1 MINLEGNI
9 KDVLTKKLEDGTV
22 EKLVEQALE
31 IAIKKATYTWL
42 YTLLIIW
49 TFVIRVVPILLTFLR
64 YFIIT
69 QAANL

>member
-31 IAIKKATYTWL
+31 IAIKKSNIYL
-42 YTLLIIW
+42 
-49 TFVIRVVPILLTFLR
+49 VIYVTH
-64 YFIIT
+64 
-69 QAANL
+69 NLDVCN